1 MAWNTQIV
9 VRELPQGELT
19 EEHFDQRE
27 SDMPTIGEGEAL
39 VRTILISIDAAN
51 RAWMQ
56 GPTYRKAVKA
66 GDVMHAYCFGEVM
79 ESKDDAL
86 KPGDI
91 VAAEANWSKF
101 FVVKAEHA
109 EILPPYRPLS
119 HLLSGFGIAG
129 KTAYHGLM
137 SVGRPQAGETVV
149 VSAAAGSVGMYVGQ
163 IAKAFGCRAVGIAGG
178 AEKCAWVKSELGFDA
193 CVDYRGGNLF
203 RELKAACPD
212 GIDIFFDNVG
222 GETLETVLF
231 QMNMKGRVVCCGAVS
246 QYDAKEPTGPRN
258 LPGLLVVKRL
268 RMEGFI
274 YFDFADQD
282 ARATSDLK
290 KWVGEGKIKIVDDI
304 VDGLENA
311 PRALIGLLA
320 GDNRGKRMIRV
331 APDPVLKETSTA
343 EDSKEGMSTSKARKT
358 PGRTRK

>member
-1 MAWNTQIV
+1 MTRNQQIV
-9 VRELPQGELT
+9 VRDLPKGDL
-19 EEHFDQRE
+19 EENHFEVRE
-27 SDMPTIGEGEAL
+27 GDIPSIGDGEAL

-66 GDVMHAYCFGEVM
+66 GDVMHAYAIGEVV
-79 ESKDDAL
+79 ESRDGAL

-91 VAAEANWSKF
+91 IAAEASWSEY
-101 FVVKAEHA
+101 VAIKARHA
-109 EILPPYRPLS
+109 EKLPDHRPLS
-119 HLLSGFGIAG
+119 HLMSVFGIAG

-137 SVGRPQAGETVV
+137 GVGRPKAGDTVV

-163 IAKAFGCRAVGIAGG
+163 IAKAVGCRAVGIAGG
-178 AEKCAWVKSELGFDA
+178 PEKCAWVTDELGFDA

-212 GIDIFFDNVG
+212 GIDIYFDNVG

-231 QMNMKGRVVCCGAVS
+231 QMNLKARVVCCGAVS
-246 QYDAKEPTGPRN
+246 QYNVDAASGPRN
-258 LPGLLVVKRL
+258 LPGLVVVKRL

-282 ARATSDLK
+282 VTALSDLK
-290 KWVGEGKIKIVDDI
+290 KWVGEGKIKIIDDI

-320 GDNRGKRMIRV
+320 GDNRGKRMVRV
-331 APDPVLKETSTA
+331 ATDPA
-343 EDSKEGMSTSKARKT
+343 
-358 PGRTRK
+358 

>member
-1 MAWNTQIV
+1 MTWNSQIV
-9 VRELPQGELT
+9 VRDLPKGDLAEDHFELRTG
-19 EEHFDQRE
+19 
-27 SDMPTIGEGEAL
+27 DMPSPGQGEAL
-39 VRTILISIDAAN
+39 IRTILISIDAAN

-66 GDVMHAYCFGEVM
+66 GDIMHAYCVGEVV
-79 ESKDDAL
+79 ESKDEAL

-91 VAAEANWSKF
+91 VAVEAGWANYT
-101 FVVKAEHA
+101 VVKARHA
-109 EILPPYRPLS
+109 EKLPDYRPLP
-119 HLLSGFGIAG
+119 HLISVFGIAG

-137 SVGRPQAGETVV
+137 SVGRPKAGETVV

-178 AEKCAWVKSELGFDA
+178 AEKCAWVKNELGFDA

-212 GIDIFFDNVG
+212 GIDIYFDNVG

-246 QYDAKEPTGPRN
+246 QYNAEAATGPRN
-258 LPGLLVVKRL
+258 LPGLVVVKRL

-274 YFDFADQD
+274 YFDFADRDEQ
-282 ARATSDLK
+282 ALSDLK
-290 KWVGEGKIKIVDDI
+290 KWVGEGRIKIFDDI
-304 VDGLENA
+304 LDGLENA

-320 GDNRGKRMIRV
+320 GDNRGKRMVRV
-331 APDPVLKETSTA
+331 APDPSALAGAMKDVA
-343 EDSKEGMSTSKARKT
+343 EQSGGT
-358 PGRTRK
+358 